1 MDRQQESNAQPVGRG
16 SLVSLREITT
26 DNLRAV
32 CKLAVA
38 PHQAHLV
45 AGNAFSI
52 AEASFHAT
60 AWYRAIYADETPV
73 GFAML
78 NLDVAKPEYYLW
90 RFMLDARYQRMGFG
104 RQAIALLVEQVRRQ
118 PAATELLLSYVPGV
132 EEPAPFY
139 ASLGFLETGTIED
152 GERIMKLPLALE
164 PHPAVTAGPPRANP
178 PPIGAPFRPATHAL
192 WSGEKMGKSSLYQSA
207 HLLLGLNALEPGQEH
222 ALHAHSG
229 MDKVYYVLFGEGRFL
244 LEGRELPMRAGD
256 MLIAPD
262 GLPHGIRNDG
272 SGRLLALALLAPG
285 PRS

>member
-1 MDRQQESNAQPVGRG
+1 MDRHQESVQLPVGRG
-16 SLVSLREITT
+16 STVSLREITT
-26 DNLRAV
+26 GNLREV
-32 CKLAVA
+32 CRLAVA
-38 PHQAHLV
+38 PHQSHLV

-78 NLDVAKPEYYLW
+78 NQDVAKPEYYLW

-104 RQAIALLVEQVRRQ
+104 RQAMALLVDHVRRQ
-118 PAATELLLSYVPGV
+118 PEATELLLSYVPGDH
-132 EEPAPFY
+132 EPAPFY
-139 ASLGFLETGTIED
+139 ASLGFCETGLIEE
-152 GERIMKLPLALE
+152 GERIMRLPLTAV
-164 PHPAVTAGPPRANP
+164 PHPAKVTSHPRP
-178 PPIGAPFRPATHAL
+178 HLPPIGTPFRPATHAV
-192 WSGEKMGKSSLYQSA
+192 WNGQKMAKSSLYESA
-207 HLLLGLNALEPGQEH
+207 HLLLGLNALEPGQQH
-222 ALHAHSG
+222 ALHAHAG

-272 SGRLLALALLAPG
+272 EGRLLALAVLAPG